1 MRLAAFLTA
10 LSVAGCAAPET
21 ARQNGPTLDL
31 PPMKAVSAAPPQRP
45 QIANAE
51 IARDFLALAFQ
62 LENGDRLPAFSRFE
76 GDITVEVKGIEPP
89 TLTRDLDRLLSRLR
103 AEARIPIRRTDGPGS
118 IVVETVTRRTLQRA
132 VPTAA
137 CFVKPNVTSWEDY
150 RANRNAPALRWR
162 ELRQRRQ
169 MAVFLPH
176 DVSPQEIRDCLH
188 EEIAQALGP
197 ANDLFR
203 LSDSIFNDD
212 NVRTV
217 LTGYDMLILRT
228 FYEGTLKTGMT
239 QIEVMARLPDILFR
253 LNPGGG
259 RQGIA
264 PPIPVNRS
272 WRRSISEATDSRNSS
287 QRRLAAARRAVVQ
300 ARSAGEFS
308 MELAFSHF
316 LLGSVATEV
325 EPETAFNAYLK
336 AGRIYQLRN
345 DTAAHEAHTAVRI
358 AAFLLSSGQAD
369 IAVAVIDANIDAARR
384 DGHAT
389 NVALMMLIKA
399 EALAARGSRAEAE
412 RTKRDALAWARY
424 GLASDAEI
432 RERAAEILALAPDL
446 PTGDPS

>member
-1 MRLAAFLTA
+1 MRTPAVFLMLAL
-10 LSVAGCAAPET
+10 AGCAAPET
-21 ARQNGPTLDL
+21 ARQSGLSVEL
-31 PPMKAVSAAPPQRP
+31 PPMKAVAPAPPRQP

-62 LENGDRLPAFSRFE
+62 LENGDRLPVFSRFE

-89 TLTRDLDRLLSRLR
+89 TLTRELDTLLTRLHT
-103 AEARIPIRRTDGPGS
+103 EARIPIQRTDGPGT

-150 RANRNAPALRWR
+150 RARRNNPALRWR

-228 FYEGTLKTGMT
+228 FYEGTLRTGMS
-239 QIEVMARLPDILFR
+239 QVEVMAQLPAILHR

-264 PPIPVNRS
+264 PPLPVNQS
-272 WRRSISEATDSRNSS
+272 WRRSVSEATDSRNAD
-287 QRRLAAARRAVVQ
+287 RRRIAAARRAVAQ

-308 MELAFSHF
+308 MELAFSYF
-316 LLGSVATEV
+316 LLGSVATEA
-325 EPETAFNAYLK
+325 EPDTAFNAYLK
-336 AGRIYQLRN
+336 AGRIYQLRP
-345 DTAAHEAHTAVRI
+345 DTAAHEANTAVRI

-369 IAVAVIDANIDAARR
+369 IAAAVIDANLEAARR

-389 NVALMMLIKA
+389 NVALMLLIKA
-399 EALAARGSRAEAE
+399 EALAARGSASESE

-424 GLASDAEI
+424 GLASEAEI
-432 RERAAEILALAPDL
+432 RERAAEILALSPDTSAGAPL
-446 PTGDPS
+446 